1 LRYAVNLPVV
11 GEYSSPK
18 ALVELAKDAE
28 AAGWDAVFIWDSMVF
43 DPDWKPPVTDPWI
56 VLGAIASHT
65 ERVKIGTMIA
75 QLARRRPWKVARE
88 VVALDHLSGGRMI
101 LGVGLGFS
109 GEAEFARF
117 GEDGDVRVRADK
129 LDETLAIINGLCSG
143 GPFSYEG
150 KYYTLKET
158 TFTPR
163 PVQEHIPIWVAGY
176 WPNKRPFRRAAQ
188 WDGAAPA
195 EMDIRPDG
203 FSILP
208 SSPETAKIIKA
219 YIDQHR
225 TSTAPYD
232 IIVSR
237 ALPDQPEEAAA
248 MVKAYEEAGVTWLLR
263 DMLPWEVPLSQAYS
277 IVRGGP
283 PSLKVG
289 SE

>member
-1 LRYAVNLPVV
+1 VRYAVNLPII
-11 GEYSSPK
+11 GEYSNPK

-28 AAGWDAVFIWDSMVF
+28 AAGWDAVFVWDSMVF
-43 DPDWKPPVTDPWI
+43 DPHWKPPVADPWI

-65 ERVKIGTMIA
+65 ERVKIGTMVA

-88 VVALDHLSGGRMI
+88 VVTLDHLSGGRMI

-109 GEAEFARF
+109 GEAEFAQF
-117 GEDGDVRVRADK
+117 GEDGDARVRADK
-129 LDETLAIINGLCSG
+129 LDEALAIINGLCSG
-143 GPFSYEG
+143 EPFSYER
-150 KYYTLKET
+150 KYYALKET

-208 SSPETAKIIKA
+208 SSPETVKDIKA

-225 TSTAPYD
+225 TSSAPYD

-237 ALPDQPEEAAA
+237 VLPDEPEEEAA

-263 DMLPWEVPLSQAYS
+263 DMLPWEVHLSQAS
-277 IVRGGP
+277 TIVRSGP
-283 PSLKVG
+283 PAYKLVF
-289 SE
+289 

>member
-1 LRYAVNLPVV
+1 MRYAINLPII
-11 GEYSSPK
+11 GEYSDPN
-18 ALVELAKDAE
+18 ALVELARDAE
-28 AAGWDAVFIWDSMVF
+28 TAGWDAVFVWDSIVF
-43 DPDWKPPVTDPWI
+43 DSDWKPPVIDPWI
-56 VLGAIASHT
+56 TLGAIASHT
-65 ERVKIGTMIA
+65 ERVKIGTMVA

-88 VVALDHLSGGRMI
+88 VVTLDHLSGGRMI

-117 GEDGDVRVRADK
+117 GEDGDARVRADK
-129 LDETLAIINGLCSG
+129 LDEALAIVNGLCSG
-143 GPFSYEG
+143 EPFSYEG
-150 KYYTLKET
+150 KYYDLEET

-163 PVQEHIPIWVAGY
+163 PVQERIPIWVAGY
-176 WPNKRPFRRAAQ
+176 WPNKRPFRRAAV

-208 SSPETAKIIKA
+208 SSPETIKGVKA
-219 YIDQHR
+219 YIGQHR

-237 ALPDQPEEAAA
+237 ALPDEPAKAAEI
-248 MVKAYEEAGVTWLLR
+248 VRTYEEAGVTWLLR
-263 DMLPWEVPLSQAYS
+263 DMLPWEVSLNEAYE

-283 PSLKVG
+283 PDP
-289 SE
+289 

>member
-1 LRYAVNLPVV
+1 MRYAVNLPVV
-11 GEYSSPK
+11 GEYSDP
-18 ALVELAKDAE
+18 ATLVGLAKEAE
-28 AAGWDAVFIWDSMVF
+28 AAGWDAVFVWDSLVF
-43 DPDWKPPVTDPWI
+43 DLQWNPPVTDPWI

-65 ERVKIGTMIA
+65 QRVTIGTMVA

-88 VVALDHLSGGRMI
+88 VVAIDHLSGGRMV

-109 GEAEFARF
+109 GEAEFAQF
-117 GEDGDVRVRADK
+117 GEDGDARVRADK
-129 LDETLAIINGLCSG
+129 LDEALAIIAGLCTG
-143 GPFSYEG
+143 EPFRYEG
-150 KYYTLKET
+150 QYYTIKET

-163 PVQEHIPIWVAGY
+163 PVQEHVPIWVAGY
-176 WPNKRPFRRAAQ
+176 WPNKRPFRRAAR

-195 EMDIRPDG
+195 EMDVRPDG

-208 SSPETAKIIKA
+208 SSPETITAIKA

-237 ALPDQPEEAAA
+237 VLPDDPEAAAA
-248 MVKAYEEAGVTWLLR
+248 MVQAFAAAGVTWLLR
-263 DMLPWEVPLSQAYS
+263 DMLPWDVPLSQAYA

-283 PSLKVG
+283 PGL
-289 SE
+289 

>member
-1 LRYAVNLPVV
+1 
-11 GEYSSPK
+11 
-18 ALVELAKDAE
+18 
-28 AAGWDAVFIWDSMVF
+28 
-43 DPDWKPPVTDPWI
+43 
-56 VLGAIASHT
+56 
-65 ERVKIGTMIA
+65 
-75 QLARRRPWKVARE
+75 
-88 VVALDHLSGGRMI
+88 DHLSGGRMI

-109 GEAEFARF
+109 GEAEFAQF
-117 GEDGDVRVRADK
+117 GEDGDARVRADK
-129 LDETLAIINGLCSG
+129 LDEALAIINGLCSG
-143 GPFSYEG
+143 EPFSYER
-150 KYYTLKET
+150 KYYALKET

-208 SSPETAKIIKA
+208 SSPETVKDIKA

-225 TSTAPYD
+225 TSSAPYD

-237 ALPDQPEEAAA
+237 VLPDEPEEEAA

-263 DMLPWEVPLSQAYS
+263 DMLPWEVPLSQAS
-277 IVRGGP
+277 TIVRSGP
-283 PSLKVG
+283 PAYKLVF
-289 SE
+289 